1 MTPYVTRHLVPSF
14 RSLVK
19 DLPVFYRA
27 VLFFNTGAIEDKGAT
42 QDTGATGST
51 KDTWDKGG
59 TGETGATGAHRG
71 HVHVTFFPVK

>member
-1 MTPYVTRHLVPSF
+1 MDTGDTS
-14 RSLVK
+14 
-19 DLPVFYRA
+19 
-27 VLFFNTGAIEDKGAT
+27 NTGAIEDKGAT